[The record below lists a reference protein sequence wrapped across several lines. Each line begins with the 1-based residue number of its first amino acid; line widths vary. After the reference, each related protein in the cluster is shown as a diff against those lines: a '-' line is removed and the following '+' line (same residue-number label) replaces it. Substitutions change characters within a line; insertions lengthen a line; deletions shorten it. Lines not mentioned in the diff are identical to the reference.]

1 MSSISFD
8 LGVSLR
14 LSDLHTRFSLLSITE
29 DEKINAAKMAYADE
43 FIRTLLQEYDTP
55 LVVGGENNLLVGQ
68 KQLIA
73 IARAFLKD
81 SPILL
86 LDEPSSSLDVHS
98 EKKINQALRE
108 LIKDKVAIMVSHRRD
123 GFDTF
128 DRVIY
133 M

>member
-1 MSSISFD
+1 M
-8 LGVSLR
+8 
-14 LSDLHTRFSLLSITE
+14 
-29 DEKINAAKMAYADE
+29 
-43 FIRTLLQEYDTP
+43 
-55 LVVGGENNLLVGQ
+55 
-68 KQLIA
+68 
-73 IARAFLKD
+73 KD
-81 SPILL
+81 SPIPL

>member
-1 MSSISFD
+1 MW
-8 LGVSLR
+8 
-14 LSDLHTRFSLLSITE
+14 
-29 DEKINAAKMAYADE
+29 
-43 FIRTLLQEYDTP
+43 
-55 LVVGGENNLLVGQ
+55 GENNLLVGQ